1 MLLAAR
7 AHGLHCFLERKNQ
20 QVSQEP
26 QRWPFIGGSIFTVNL
41 TLQLLLIPDDVCSA
55 TFSKSIYCPQKV
67 GD

>member
-7 AHGLHCFLERKNQ
+7 ANGLHCFLERKNQ
-20 QVSQEP
+20 QVNQEP
-26 QRWPFIGGSIFTVNL
+26 QRRPFIGCSVLTVK
-41 TLQLLLIPDDVCSA
+41 TLQLLLIADDVCSA